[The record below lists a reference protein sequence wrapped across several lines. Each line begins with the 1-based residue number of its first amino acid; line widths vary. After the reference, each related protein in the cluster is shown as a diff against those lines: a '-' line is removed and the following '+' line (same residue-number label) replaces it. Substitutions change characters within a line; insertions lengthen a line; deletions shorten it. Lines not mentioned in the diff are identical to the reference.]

1 MIYVSICDDD
11 VIIARKIKKLIEYEL
26 SKKGIEFHC
35 NIYISGRR
43 FLEYNKE
50 FKNELIILDIEMP
63 DISGIKIAEYLK
75 KEGRNKNIVFI
86 TSYDNLVFRSLE
98 CYPYAYIRKKNV
110 EKEIPKII

>member
-35 NIYISGRR
+35 NIYISGRK

-86 TSYDNLVFRSLE
+86 TSYDQFSFSFVRMLS
-98 CYPYAYIRKKNV
+98 IRFYKK
-110 EKEIPKII
+110 EKC